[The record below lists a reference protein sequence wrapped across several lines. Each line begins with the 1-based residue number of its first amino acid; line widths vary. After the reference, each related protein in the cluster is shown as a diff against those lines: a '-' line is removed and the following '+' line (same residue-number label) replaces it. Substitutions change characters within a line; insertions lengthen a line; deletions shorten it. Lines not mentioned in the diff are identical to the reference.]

1 MTEAQTRATKIDG
14 LLRRARWNPNDAT
27 QVLQELPLAALQGP
41 ILSEPGPDLYGITDY
56 CLMTPLGE
64 ILAVIEAK
72 RSSRSEREGE
82 AQLRLYIEGIA
93 HTQTFA
99 PFGFMTNGCRTSFWE
114 VGESHPRLVAGMF
127 TQQDLMDKLFVR
139 RNGQTLEGLQISN
152 TIANRP
158 YQHEAIRRVCE
169 AFATG
174 LRHALLVMATGTG
187 KTRTIMALIDLFLRA
202 SQAQRILFVADR
214 DALVEQAHDDGF
226 KVFIPDEPRAR
237 IYSRAIDTDKRLY
250 VSTLQT
256 LGQCYEQFSPGF
268 FDLIIF
274 DEAHRS
280 IFNRF
285 HEVVEYFDARMIG
298 LTATPASFFERDTFR
313 VFRCANNQPTFL
325 YPFEDAVNDRYLVD
339 FVVSQAQT
347 GYQRDGIRGAM
358 LTEED
363 KQSLLES
370 GVDPDDINYEGTEIE
385 RTVSNRDTLRKQ
397 WEEIMEQGTKDA
409 SGQIC
414 KTILFAMSKKHAERL
429 REVFEEMFPQHV
441 GLLTVIH
448 HGVERVHSGPWG
460 RGLIDRFKHENKPRI
475 AISVDMLDTGVDV
488 PEVMNL
494 IFMRPV
500 QSRIKLWQMI
510 GRGSRCQAAC
520 RYPERLPENG
530 KRAFKILDFWQNDF
544 GRRIDP
550 PQPQELPVL
559 VQLFNVRLDILEA
572 TRSQP
577 ASFAC
582 QQVIRDLRFMLARVP
597 VDSFLIQREWLRIQR
612 AWENPIW
619 QFILPEMLIFLRTE
633 VSPLLRHVGDVDLA
647 AESFTL
653 KVERVKLDRLM
664 QRQPDPERLAS
675 ISRDV
680 ARLPEDVHQLTAK
693 QPSIQLAL
701 SPDLAVATPEQ
712 LTQLITDLAD
722 DMKRRR
728 EEPGSFR
735 MLDLPDFMLAR
746 GTIILGPGQQP
757 VYISEYR
764 RRVVERIQEIVA
776 HSPAIA
782 AISADRQPTAEELV
796 ELERLLH
803 EGLGRSDLQLTESI
817 AHRAFGIEMNFSTGF
832 LGLLRSLLDIASLPT
847 YASAV
852 AQGFDDHITAHAY
865 SADQI
870 RFLHAVR
877 EIFVQKHRLDEADLY
892 DPPLT
897 QFGRNAVDRFFT
909 PDQRQDIL
917 GLASRLAA

>member
-1 MTEAQTRATKIDG
+1 MTEAQTRILRIDN
-14 LLRRARWNPNDAT
+14 LLRRARWNPADPT
-27 QVLQELPLAALQGP
+27 QVLQELPVLSLANSQFLEARA
-41 ILSEPGPDLYGITDY
+41 DLHGITDY
-56 CLMTPLGE
+56 CLMTPTGE
-64 ILAVIEAK
+64 VLAVVEAK

-82 AQLRLYIEGIA
+82 EQLRLYIEGIA
-93 HTQTFA
+93 STQSFA
-99 PFGFMTNGCRTSFWE
+99 PFGFMTNGYRTSFWE
-114 VGESHPRLVAGMF
+114 VGQSHPRLVAGMF
-127 TQQDLMDKLFVR
+127 TQQDLTDKLFVR
-139 RNGQTLEGLQISN
+139 RNGQELASLQISN
-152 TIANRP
+152 NIANRP

-169 AFATG
+169 AFARG

-237 IYSRAIDTDKRLY
+237 IYSRSIDTDKRLY

-285 HEVVEYFDARMIG
+285 NEVVEYFDARMIG
-298 LTATPASFFERDTFR
+298 LTATPASFIERDTFR
-313 VFRCANNQPTFL
+313 VFRCTNNQPTFL
-325 YPFEDAVNDRYLVD
+325 YPFEDAVNERYLVD

-347 GYQRDGIRGAM
+347 GYQRNGIHGAA
-358 LTEED
+358 LSEED
-363 KQSLLES
+363 KQSLIES
-370 GVDPDDINYEGTEIE
+370 GVNPDDINYEGTEIE
-385 RTVSNRDTLRKQ
+385 RTVSNRDTLRRQ
-397 WEEIMEQGTKDA
+397 WEEIMDQATQDA
-409 SGQIC
+409 SGLIC
-414 KTILFAMSKKHAERL
+414 KTILFAMSKNHAERL

-448 HGVERVHSGPWG
+448 HGVERVHDGAWG
-460 RGLIDRFKHENKPRI
+460 RGLIKRFKHENRPRI

-520 RYPERLPENG
+520 QYPERLPENG
-530 KRAFKILDFWQNDF
+530 KKAFKILDFWQNDF

-550 PQPQELPVL
+550 PQPLELPIL

-572 TRSQP
+572 TRGDP
-577 ASFAC
+577 TSFAC
-582 QQVIRDLRFMLARVP
+582 QQAVRDLRAMLARMP

-612 AWENPIW
+612 AWADAIW
-619 QFILPEMLIFLRTE
+619 QFLLPETLVFLRTE

-647 AESFTL
+647 AEAFTL
-653 KVERVKLDRLM
+653 KIERVKLDRLM
-664 QRQPDPERLAS
+664 QRPPDPERLAA

-680 ARLPEDVHQLTAK
+680 ARLPEDVHQLPAK

-712 LTQLITDLAD
+712 LTQIITDLAD

-728 EEPGSFR
+728 EVPGSFR
-735 MLDLPDFMLAR
+735 MLDLPDFMQPR

-757 VYISEYR
+757 IYITEYR
-764 RRVVERIQEIVA
+764 RRVEARIQEIVA
-776 HSPAIA
+776 NSPAIA
-782 AISADRQPTAEELV
+782 AISAGRQPTAEELV

-817 AHRAFGIEMNFSTGF
+817 AHRAFNVEMNCSTGF
-832 LGLLRSLLDIASLPT
+832 LGLLSTLLDIAALPT

-852 AQGFDDHITAHAY
+852 EQGFDDHITAHAY

-909 PDQRQDIL
+909 PDQRQGIL
-917 GLASRLAA
+917 DLANDLAA